1 MEYNSGKFTCK
12 ICGRNQM
19 NIYTNWLSRKKF
31 INNSKQT
38 QWIFY
43 NKTIINKKQL
53 TCRYYSKSCFM
64 KPFFICEEDKCLPF
78 GFCNSKVVASFFLWP
93 LFVISMIVV
102 FIADVLML
110 LVVICA
116 RESIPLILSKK
127 LFDCWKKYLKCD
139 TTIVKGVLLFLLSI
153 ILFPFI
159 ILYVVLFGLL
169 YILVFMWI
177 DVCGYLCCKKNQYK
191 FVYSYINHNNI
202 YQGTINASNKTDIWN
217 HCEGIT
223 ENDLIQRG
231 NSLFTC
237 PNCNNHSNTFK
248 EFINNYSTIDNNNG
262 NNGNNDTHND
272 LNITRE
278 FDINNNISIMFFSTD
293 QSIHYSVVCKLTDTF
308 EKIEKKLIQEH
319 PDLQNKRLNYL
330 FHGQVLTNK
339 HKTLAQLKMK
349 NADIIIFNEAYV

>member
-1 MEYNSGKFTCK
+1 
-12 ICGRNQM
+12 
-19 NIYTNWLSRKKF
+19 
-31 INNSKQT
+31 
-38 QWIFY
+38 
-43 NKTIINKKQL
+43 
-53 TCRYYSKSCFM
+53 
-64 KPFFICEEDKCLPF
+64 
-78 GFCNSKVVASFFLWP
+78 
-93 LFVISMIVV
+93 
-102 FIADVLML
+102 
-110 LVVICA
+110 
-116 RESIPLILSKK
+116 
-127 LFDCWKKYLKCD
+127 
-139 TTIVKGVLLFLLSI
+139 
-153 ILFPFI
+153 
-159 ILYVVLFGLL
+159 
-169 YILVFMWI
+169 MWI

-248 EFINNYSTIDNNNG
+248 EFINNYSTIDT
-262 NNGNNDTHND
+262 NNDTHND

-278 FDINNNISIMFFSTD
+278 FGINNNISIMFFSTD